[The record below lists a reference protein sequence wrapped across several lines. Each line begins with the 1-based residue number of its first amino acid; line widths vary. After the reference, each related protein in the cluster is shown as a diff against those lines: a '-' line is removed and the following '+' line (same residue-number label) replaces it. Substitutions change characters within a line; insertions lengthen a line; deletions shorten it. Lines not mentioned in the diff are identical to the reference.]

1 MLVSVVSEKG
11 TVYAFGCKYDHVFS
25 KSLYTLGLAM
35 DIIVSGYVLH
45 SGVKNGWQLLTK
57 K

>member
-1 MLVSVVSEKG
+1 MLSAANM
-11 TVYAFGCKYDHVFS
+11 TMCLARVY
-25 KSLYTLGLAM
+25 LYTLGLAM